1 MMMRAARGRATV
13 QACRQPHREPRP
25 AATHQPSM
33 NHRPPPSAA
42 PESVLP
48 VQAFLQAAEQGLRVW
63 VERTDDGVQ
72 VRGGRGLPAA
82 ADTPTLALFA
92 AALRARY
99 GAQATKVALRDLHH
113 QQPPRAGALDAR
125 AVRAAIERAESLQ
138 ALYDAQAQLWR
149 LEFSAVML
157 GRRFMAVCERCGIQ
171 AQRLPL
177 ARREAIDAAMGWP
190 DPASVEAEESAEQLA
205 QRLQGLLLQA
215 LH

>member
-1 MMMRAARGRATV
+1 MS
-13 QACRQPHREPRP
+13 HR
-25 AATHQPSM
+25 S
-33 NHRPPPSAA
+33 PPPAG
-42 PESVLP
+42 PDSVLP

-63 VERTDDGVQ
+63 VERTDSGVQ
-72 VRGGRGLPAA
+72 VRSGGSMPALT
-82 ADTPTLALFA
+82 DTPTLALFA

-99 GAQATKVALRDLHH
+99 GAQATTVALRDLHH
-113 QQPPRAGALDAR
+113 HQPPRAGALDAR

-157 GRRFMAVCERCGIQ
+157 GRRFTAVCERCDIQ
-171 AQRLPL
+171 AHRLPL

-205 QRLQGLLLQA
+205 ERLRALLLQA